1 MSDRLTQA
9 QQRLQEMAKDYQP
22 LVSAQSV
29 REQRA
34 EIRARADACDL
45 GAQCVALVQQVTQ
58 SNPWV
63 KHESGSHQCA
73 FCRTY
78 RTEREL
84 STMDSQFLH
93 GSNCLWQHARQL
105 TNGGE

>member
-9 QQRLQEMAKDYQP
+9 QQRLQELSKDYQP

-45 GAQCVALVQQVTQ
+45 GAQCAALVQRLAAMD
-58 SNPWV
+58 P
-63 KHESGSHQCA
+63 HQGRYHCV
-73 FCRTY
+73 FCKLNIILRHANT
-78 RTEREL
+78 
-84 STMDSQFLH
+84 
-93 GSNCLWQHARQL
+93 CLWQQARQL
-105 TNGGE
+105 TKSEAMTHEC